1 VPESTPLIAEEGPFV
16 ALANRFATCREL
28 AIDTE
33 ANSLH
38 AYREQVC
45 LIQMTA
51 RFDDGSL
58 EHAIVDPLAID
69 DLSPLGPIF
78 TDPSI
83 IKILHGSS
91 YDILCLNRDFG
102 FRLSPVFDTMI
113 AAQLVG
119 LKRFGLA
126 DLVHHYFEV
135 NLDKRFQKCDWGAR
149 PLSDEQRLYAILD
162 TYYLHGLYDRLRGE
176 LSECCRGDQMAEEME
191 LLEQLEPPPPLA
203 DIDRVRRMKG
213 TSRLNEAQLKV
224 LLSLWRTR
232 ERLAEGLARATFK
245 VISNQDLLL
254 LACDQPTT
262 KSALRATL
270 APRSPAANRFA
281 KEVLAAIRD
290 GQSDDTPIPPPPARE
305 SNGRLS
311 RGQERCLT
319 RLKQW
324 RNRTSKEEGVP
335 PGMVANND
343 LLHHIALAEP
353 ADREALAAVASIR
366 RWQVDRHGEAIL
378 KVLHTKNG

>member
-1 VPESTPLIAEEGPFV
+1 VPETTPLIAEEGPFV
-16 ALANRFATCREL
+16 ALVQRVASCREL

-58 EHAIVDPLAID
+58 ENAIIDPLAID
-69 DLSPLGPIF
+69 DLSPLGP
-78 TDPSI
+78 TLADPSI
-83 IKILHGSS
+83 LKILHGSS
-91 YDILCLNRDFG
+91 YDILCLRRDFG
-102 FRLSPVFDTMI
+102 FRLSPVFDTMV

-119 LKRFGLA
+119 LTRFGLA
-126 DLVHHYFEV
+126 DLVRHYFEV

-162 TYYLHGLYDRLRGE
+162 TYYLHGLYDRLREE
-176 LSECCRGDQMAEEME
+176 LAECGRADQMAEEME
-191 LLEQLEPPPPLA
+191 LLEKLEPPAPLR

-213 TSRLNEAQLKV
+213 TSRLNDAQLKV
-224 LLSLWRTR
+224 LLWLWRTR
-232 ERLAEGLARATFK
+232 ERLAEGMGRATFK

-262 KSALRATL
+262 KSALRTTL

-281 KEVLAAIRD
+281 KEVLAAICD
-290 GQSDDTPIPPPPARE
+290 GMSDDTPIPAPPARA
-305 SNGRLS
+305 SNGRLT
-311 RGQERCLT
+311 RAQERCLT
-319 RLKQW
+319 RLKEW
-324 RNRTSKEEGVP
+324 RNHTSKEEGVP

-353 ADREALAAVASIR
+353 ADRDALAKIASIR
-366 RWQVDRHGEAIL
+366 RWQLERHGEAIL
-378 KVLHTKNG
+378 KMLQDSRK

>member
-1 VPESTPLIAEEGPFV
+1 VPGSTPLIAEERPFLDLV
-16 ALANRFATCREL
+16 RRLAACREL

-51 RFDDGSL
+51 RFADGTR
-58 EHAIVDPLAID
+58 EHAIVDPLAIE
-69 DLSPLGPIF
+69 DLSPLGPILA
-78 TDPSI
+78 DPAVL
-83 IKILHGSS
+83 KILHGSS
-91 YDILCLNRDFG
+91 YDILCLRRDFG
-102 FRLSPVFDTMI
+102 FHLGPVFDTMV

-119 LKRFGLA
+119 LPRHGLA
-126 DLVHHYFEV
+126 DLVHHYFDV
-135 NLDKRFQKCDWGAR
+135 TLDKRFQKCDWGRR

-162 TYYLHGLYDRLRGE
+162 TYYLHDLYDRLRDE
-176 LSECCRGDQMAEEME
+176 LSACGRDDQMAEEME

-213 TSRLNEAQLKV
+213 ASRLNEAQLKV

-281 KEVLAAIRD
+281 REVLAAIRD
-290 GQSDDTPIPPPPARE
+290 GQADDTPIPPPPARE

-311 RGQERCLT
+311 RTQERLLT

-324 RNRTSKEEGVP
+324 RNRTSQEEGVP

-343 LLHHIALAEP
+343 LLHRIALAEP
-353 ADREALAAVASIR
+353 ADLEALASVPGIR
-366 RWQVDRHGEAIL
+366 RWQLRRHGEAIL
-378 KVLHTKNG
+378 EVVDHRDA

>member
-1 VPESTPLIAEEGPFV
+1 VPETTPLIAEEAPFV
-16 ALANRFATCREL
+16 ALAQRFASCHEL

-51 RFDDGSL
+51 RFADGSL

-78 TDPSI
+78 ANPAI
-83 IKILHGSS
+83 LKILHGSS

-102 FRLSPVFDTMI
+102 FRLSPVFDTMV

-119 LKRFGLA
+119 LQRFGLA
-126 DLVHHYFEV
+126 DLVHHYFDV

-162 TYYLHGLYDRLRGE
+162 TYYLHGLYDRLRSE
-176 LSECCRGDQMAEEME
+176 LSECGRSDQMEEEME
-191 LLEQLEPPPPLA
+191 LLELLEPPAPLA

-213 TSRLNEAQLKV
+213 ASRLKDAQLKV

-262 KSALRATL
+262 KSALRTTL

-290 GQSDDTPIPPPPARE
+290 GQNDDNPIPPPPARE

-324 RNRTSKEEGVP
+324 RNHTSKEEGVP

-353 ADREALAAVASIR
+353 AGQEDLAAIPGIR
-366 RWQVDRHGEAIL
+366 RWQLDRHGAAIL
-378 KVLHTKNG
+378 RVLHAKNG